1 MRERLISLGLWTFF
15 IVFGALLLVTSLLA
29 ESAINTAFPRFN
41 EVWDRYALIVFT
53 ALWLWSLI
61 NGVQKAL
68 EGRLAGLAAHLDKLN
83 SRVAKLEA
91 AQRG

>member
-15 IVFGALLLVTSLLA
+15 IVFGALLLVGSLLA
-29 ESAINTAFPRFN
+29 ESAMEDAFPRFN
-41 EVWDRYALIVFT
+41 EFWDHYALIVFT
-53 ALWLWSLI
+53 AFWLWSLI

-68 EGRLAGLAAHLDKLN
+68 EARVAGLAFQFDKLN
-83 SRVAKLEA
+83 SRIEKLEA